1 MKNKNLKNKNFISE
15 ILLFCALNLV
25 MVVTGYFLFWQV
37 FKRTQISS
45 WYYLSIS
52 ITFAAILTF
61 MVLVLRYLFI
71 HINLEIQEKIDLQNS
86 YLEQLNKTYEG
97 TLKALTYALDF
108 RDHETW
114 GHSARVVGYAIAIG
128 ERMGL
133 NQEDLQQ
140 LAWGGFLHD
149 IGKIGVP
156 DAILLKKARLEADEW
171 ETIKRHPQ
179 MGHGIVNQI
188 SANLNFSQITS
199 DIVLYHHEH
208 YDGKGY
214 PYGLK
219 GEEIPLSARIFA
231 VADALDAMTSDRPY
245 RPGCSMEEAIM
256 EIRSLAGRQFCPW
269 SVKALL
275 EIGLKELKRIQGQ
288 VLEMGDVTNIRE
300 RLIPVNF
307 HRY

>member
-1 MKNKNLKNKNFISE
+1 MKKTNSTST
-15 ILLFCALNLV
+15 ILVFSIINLV
-25 MVVTGYFLFWQV
+25 LVITGYFLFWRIFQQ
-37 FKRTQISS
+37 TQIPV
-45 WYYLSIS
+45 WHYLAVSLI
-52 ITFAAILTF
+52 FAAT
-61 MVLVLRYLFI
+61 LVCMALFLRQSFI
-71 HINLEIQEKIDLQNS
+71 RINTEVREKIELQNS

-114 GHSARVVGYAIAIG
+114 GHSARVVAYAIVIG

-133 NQEDLQQ
+133 LREELQQ

-156 DAILLKKARLEADEW
+156 DAILLKKDRLEPDEW
-171 ETIKRHPQ
+171 ETIMRHPQ

-188 SANLNFSQITS
+188 SANLNFSKITS

-208 YDGKGY
+208 YDGGGY
-214 PYGLK
+214 PFGLK
-219 GEEIPLSARIFA
+219 EEEIPLPARIFA

-245 RPGCSMEEAIM
+245 RPACSMEEAIS
-256 EIRSLAGRQFCPW
+256 EIRSLAGKQFCPW

-275 EIGLKELKRIQGQ
+275 EIGLKELKKIHDQ
-288 VLEMGDVTNIRE
+288 VREMGDVVHIRE
-300 RLIPVNF
+300 RLVPINLN
-307 HRY
+307 R